1 MSQKIPY
8 CGGEAY
14 LVDQV
19 LLPCGDISAVMGEI
33 ANIPSPCRN
42 NVEGVLNKNSLSYFN
57 ALLLAT
63 GVQRPVFSSV
73 RNFTLFAPSDKA
85 IQQAFRSG
93 ALNYP
98 YLFAR
103 NKTLLEGIV
112 AYHAV
117 PQFQFAGPS
126 KQTLSMKTLLSEVG
140 AQLGLCLSM
149 PPMLISSLQ
158 QSITYANTHDWP
170 VSAVPQCLQLQK
182 PAGPLLTSSTCR
194 HHFLALNIVAV
205 NDVCTAVL
213 CVCAAEH
220 W

>member
-1 MSQKIPY
+1 MQVLMCAVYMLCLCVQVQHGTGNATIMSQKIPY

-93 ALNYP
+93 SLNYP

-140 AQLGLCLSM
+140 GCL
-149 PPMLISSLQ
+149 
-158 QSITYANTHDWP
+158 
-170 VSAVPQCLQLQK
+170 
-182 PAGPLLTSSTCR
+182 AGSPL
-194 HHFLALNIVAV
+194 
-205 NDVCTAVL
+205 
-213 CVCAAEH
+213 
-220 W
+220 